1 MMVSARLGAGI
12 GVDQGR
18 GQPRQGVEQVVLG
31 ADRDLVRLDR
41 ADPGVNDDFALGAQ
55 LMSDPPQADLAC
67 IKDAGGGAEGPLG
80 LVDQGRVDRI
90 HQAPVDLAG
99 RPAQRRPG
107 SPR

>member
-41 ADPGVNDDFALGAQ
+41 ADTGVNDDFARPRGCA
-55 LMSDPPQADLAC
+55 DP
-67 IKDAGGGAEGPLG
+67 GPW
-80 LVDQGRVDRI
+80 
-90 HQAPVDLAG
+90 AWA
-99 RPAQRRPG
+99 
-107 SPR
+107 